1 MNKYELK
8 TTESRFNS
16 VYLCG
21 QSAECARLSA
31 GGVYA
36 ACAAVLRGDVRNAFA
51 VVRPPGHHA
60 EGFCLLNN
68 VVIATRLC
76 QKSFGIRRVLI
87 LDWDIHHGN
96 GTQKAFYDDPNVL
109 YISIHRWE
117 EGEFYP
123 SGDDGAPWA
132 IGQGLGRGSNVNVAW
147 SRAGM
152 MDSDYLL
159 AFQTVIMPIA
169 REFDP
174 ELVIVSAGFDSA
186 HGDHLG
192 GCHVSPR
199 GYARMLTSLM
209 TLAQGKVVVTL
220 EVR

>member
-8 TTESRFNS
+8 TTEARFNS

-21 QSAECARLSA
+21 QSAECSRLSA

-51 VVRPPGHHA
+51 IVRPPGHHA
-60 EGFCLLNN
+60 EYQK
-68 VVIATRLC
+68 VRVIATRLC
-76 QKSFGIRRVLI
+76 QNEFGIKKVLI

-96 GTQKAFYDDPNVL
+96 GTQRAFYDDPNVL

-123 SGDDGAPWA
+123 SGNDGAPWA
-132 IGQGLGRGSNVNVAW
+132 IGQGLGRGSNVNIAW

-152 MDSDYLL
+152 MDADYLL
-159 AFQTVIMPIA
+159 AFEKIIMPISKT
-169 REFDP
+169 FDP

-199 GYARMLTSLM
+199 GYAHMLTSLM
-209 TLAQGKVVVTL
+209 SLAHGKVVLTL
-220 EVR
+220 EVRY